1 MRAES
6 KKMFSHIY
14 LGVPA
19 SPWPAAEASRVS
31 WVCRTEQDRAGEEG
45 QVPLTAAQA
54 PSQPGRDGTTTGLC
68 HLCQAATERGCCLR
82 STAEERAY
90 GRPQC
95 PLEVEKYLII
105 WWQRRTGGCS
115 EAGLLHQARRDCS
128 RLPRDKGGGPL
139 LGTGTGGTRR
149 NGVTPPGSATGD
161 STPSTMEM
169 VKLHL
174 LRSKPQK

>member
-1 MRAES
+1 MQPYRKREDLPGLVFSLTAPCLPAIMGGGNGSGIKIGDPEGRTSRQWTEKAKSRGTLDRCVLRARKCS
-6 KKMFSHIY
+6 PTPTKY

-19 SPWPAAEASRVS
+19 SSWPAAEASRVS
-31 WVCRTEQDRAGEEG
+31 WVCRTEQDRGGEEG

-54 PSQPGRDGTTTGLC
+54 PSQPGRDGTTTALC

-105 WWQRRTGGCS
+105 W
-115 EAGLLHQARRDCS
+115 
-128 RLPRDKGGGPL
+128 
-139 LGTGTGGTRR
+139 
-149 NGVTPPGSATGD
+149 
-161 STPSTMEM
+161 
-169 VKLHL
+169 
-174 LRSKPQK
+174 